1 MGDRRLFRRG
11 SAPSGDQ
18 PAVEA
23 VNDEPLAPLEAEGIE
38 DENCARSPL
47 TVEGVISG
55 VALGS
60 RGDAPALEVSI
71 DAGPVEDEG
80 EPLILVWLGRTEI
93 AGIHP
98 GRAIVAT
105 ARVCSEGGARVMY
118 NPRYDL
124 R

>member
-1 MGDRRLFRRG
+1 MGDRRLFRRTPT
-11 SAPSGDQ
+11 SVEDQAP
-18 PAVEA
+18 PEA
-23 VNDEPLAPLEAEGIE
+23 AEQELSPLEEE
-38 DENCARSPL
+38 LVDENCARAPF
-47 TVEGVISG
+47 TVEGVIAE

-71 DAGPVEDEG
+71 RATDADRADDGPLV
-80 EPLILVWLGRTEI
+80 LVWLGRTEI

-98 GRAIVAT
+98 GREIVAT
-105 ARVCSEGGARVMY
+105 ARICSEGGARVMY